1 MPEQY
6 PEPIL
11 HETFAALNF
20 STEFLAATRSL
31 HYYRP
36 ADLLQVPVD
45 IMEKLSGFS
54 QTLLFEFVRF
64 LEAHRLAD
72 YLIED

>member
-1 MPEQY
+1 MSEKY

-11 HETFAALNF
+11 HQTFASLNF
-20 STEFLAATRSL
+20 SQEFLAAARSL

-36 ADLLQVPVD
+36 VDLLQVPVD
-45 IMEKLSGFS
+45 IMEKFEGFT